1 MAEIKTD
8 MFPEV
13 LRMRAKEKQEDRR
26 WNRQESVQINAV
38 LPVETVTESVRNKSR
53 DRHNK
58 SCLIY
63 VPE

>member
-26 WNRQESVQINAV
+26 WNRQESVQINAA
-38 LPVETVTESVRNKSR
+38 LPVETVTESVKKEKNSQEQKQGQAQ
-53 DRHNK
+53 
-58 SCLIY
+58 
-63 VPE
+63 

>member
-26 WNRQESVQINAV
+26 WNRQESAQINAV
-38 LPVETVTESVRNKSR
+38 LPVETVTESVKKEKNSQEQKQGQAQ
-53 DRHNK
+53 
-58 SCLIY
+58 
-63 VPE
+63 

>member
-38 LPVETVTESVRNKSR
+38 LPVETVTESVKKEKNSQEQKQGQAQ
-53 DRHNK
+53 
-58 SCLIY
+58 
-63 VPE
+63 